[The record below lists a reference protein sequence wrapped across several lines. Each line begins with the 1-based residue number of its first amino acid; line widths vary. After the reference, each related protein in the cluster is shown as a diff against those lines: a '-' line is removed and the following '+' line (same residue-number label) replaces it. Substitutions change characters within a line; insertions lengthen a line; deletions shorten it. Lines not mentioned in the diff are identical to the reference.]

1 VTVYCELITTDAKG
15 MKEQMKKVRVKINV
29 ESSKRP
35 SKAQEMFAGVITQA
49 KGLHQVKEGH
59 QRDEST
65 SVSSG
70 EANILCHVILICIM

>member
-1 VTVYCELITTDAKG
+1 
-15 MKEQMKKVRVKINV
+15 MKEQVKKVRVKINV
-29 ESSKRP
+29 ESSRRP
-35 SKAQEMFAGVITQA
+35 SKAQEIFADVITQA

-70 EANILCHVILICIM
+70 EANILYHVILRCVM